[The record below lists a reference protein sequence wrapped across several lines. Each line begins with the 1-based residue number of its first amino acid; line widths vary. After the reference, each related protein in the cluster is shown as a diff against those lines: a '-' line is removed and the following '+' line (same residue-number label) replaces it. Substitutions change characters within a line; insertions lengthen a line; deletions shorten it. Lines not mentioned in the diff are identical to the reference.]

1 MSNHLAIA
9 TVTAAL
15 RLKLEKDLQVHMT
28 GATATTIRPISPPSN
43 LLPAPGVNIFLFQVT
58 PNAAL
63 ANEALP
69 SRRADGQLVQRP
81 VAALTL
87 HYLLSFYGNE
97 SKQEPQVALGI
108 VARSLQ
114 SQPVLPKDIIEQAI
128 AGAPYLADSDLAASL
143 ERVRFL
149 PTVTTLEDLTKL
161 WSVFNTPYVLS
172 ATYQGS
178 VVLIEGEAAPRA
190 PALPVRGVAARA
202 KVLKQPVIDTI
213 LSLAPGDPEP
223 VAGQPILV
231 GHRLVL
237 RGHGLQAGTSTPEL
251 DTRVRIGDVELDPES
266 TSPTEITVLLPGTLK
281 AGVQRVQVVHRERIG
296 TSVRRGAESS
306 LAAFVLQLDASF
318 SKGSGTI
325 EATVSPQVQKG
336 QSVVLLMNQ
345 YSAPAGTEPK
355 AYSVP
360 LTVAAASSTLIFPLG
375 TVAAGDY
382 LLRVQVDGAES
393 PLTFNEAAGRYDE
406 PRLTLP

>member
-28 GATATTIRPISPPSN
+28 GATATTVRPVTPPNN
-43 LLPAPGVNIFLFQVT
+43 LLPSPGVNLFLFQVT

-63 ANEALP
+63 SNEALP
-69 SRRADGQLVQRP
+69 SRGPGGQLVQRP

-97 SKQEPQVALGI
+97 AKQEPQVALGI

-114 SQPVLPKDIIEQAI
+114 TLPVLSRELIELAI
-128 AGAPYLADSDLAASL
+128 AGAPYLEDSDLAASL

-149 PTVTTLEDLTKL
+149 PTVTSLEDLTKL

-178 VVLIEGEAAPRA
+178 VVLIEGDVAPRA
-190 PALPVRGVAARA
+190 PALPVRGVASRA
-202 KVLKQPVIDTI
+202 KTFRQPVIDTL
-213 LSLAPGDPEP
+213 LSRAPGDPEP
-223 VAGQPILV
+223 LAGQPILV

-237 RGHGLQAGTSTPEL
+237 RGQGLQAGTPTPEL
-251 DTRVRIGDVELDPES
+251 DTLVRIGDTELGPES
-266 TSPTEITVLLPGTLK
+266 TSPTEVTVLLPSTLK

-296 TSVRRGAESS
+296 TSLRRGAESS
-306 LAAFVLQLDASF
+306 LAAFVLQPDATF
-318 SKGSGTI
+318 SKVSGKI
-325 EATVSPQVQKG
+325 EAAVSPQVQKG
-336 QSVVLLMNQ
+336 QSVVLLLNQ
-345 YSAPAGTEPK
+345 YNTPGGTEPK

-360 LTVAAASSTLIFPLG
+360 LTVSAASSTLTFTLG

-393 PLTFNEAAGRYDE
+393 PLVFNEAAGRYDQ